1 MSHKKAGEAL
11 GHTSTQGLLLVLAV
25 GTGADAVTDAAGR
38 DAAAPVIAQEAR
50 PVRLC
55 HTGLGPW
62 RARRGSKD
70 GDQGD
75 QSCKSCQQEHQEG

>member
-1 MSHKKAGEAL
+1 MSLCGEARQDQFPPWL
-11 GHTSTQGLLLVLAV
+11 CVPSTLPLSLTHSLFPAL
-25 GTGADAVTDAAGR
+25 T
-38 DAAAPVIAQEAR
+38 
-50 PVRLC
+50 
-55 HTGLGPW
+55 W